1 MKEVQDLKVSIENTT
16 YLKSQIAGQLE
27 DARRRLEDDER
38 VYNINIHIK
47 IIFYN
52 ITREFIIETFTFGI

>member
-1 MKEVQDLKVSIENTT
+1 MENST

-38 VYNINIHIK
+38 V
-47 IIFYN
+47 
-52 ITREFIIETFTFGI
+52 ITNY